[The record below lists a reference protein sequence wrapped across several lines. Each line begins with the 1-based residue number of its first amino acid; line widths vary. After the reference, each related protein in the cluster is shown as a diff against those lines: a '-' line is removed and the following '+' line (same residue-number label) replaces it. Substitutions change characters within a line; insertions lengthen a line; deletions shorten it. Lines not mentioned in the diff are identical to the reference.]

1 MTDNPLFNPVTL
13 GALPLRHRIVMAP
26 MTRIRADRDTLA
38 PTTDNTTYY
47 GQRASEGGLI
57 ITEAVHISPE
67 GTPIWTIYQ
76 NVRDDGG
83 QVPGI
88 WTDTQRDGWREV
100 VNAVHARK
108 GLIVCQLLHAG
119 RIAQPEI
126 GDHPVAANSDLPLPS
141 VSASAIALPQGD
153 EDSHYGWDQPNT
165 PPRALATAEMHRIC
179 ADYAH
184 AAHMAKDAGFDAIEL
199 HAAHGYLIDQ
209 FLNKSTN
216 QRDDMYGGSLEN
228 RCRLLFEVITTLIDV
243 MGKGRV
249 GVRLSPY
256 LNDPETGA
264 PNATYFGVQSDDAEA
279 VYSHAVR
286 GLNDF
291 DLAYLLLT
299 EPRVGGMASDP
310 ASDQGFRHPLSLR
323 HYRTLYNGMLMG
335 AGGFT
340 PLTAA
345 TAITQNAY
353 DLIAFGR
360 WFISNPDLPDRIRH
374 GHDLTVYDR
383 ATFYSGSTAGYT
395 DYPDS
400 YDTAKAAGYR
410 MIAVADVGASLPK
423 TGQTPEKFK

>member
-1 MTDNPLFNPVTL
+1 MKDNPLFQPISL
-13 GALPLRHRIVMAP
+13 GALALQHRIVMAP

-38 PTTDNTTYY
+38 PTRDNADYY
-47 GQRASEGGLI
+47 SQRASEGGLI

-83 QVPGI
+83 QVTGI
-88 WTDTQRDGWREV
+88 WTDTQRDGWRDV
-100 VNAVHARK
+100 VRAVHAKK

-126 GDHPVAANSDLPLPS
+126 GEHPVALNSDLPLPS

-165 PPRALATAEMHRIC
+165 PPRALTTAEMQRIC
-179 ADYAH
+179 DDYAH
-184 AAHMAKDAGFDAIEL
+184 AARMAKDAGFDAVEL

-216 QRDDMYGGSLEN
+216 QRDDIYGGSLAN
-228 RCRLLFEVITTLIDV
+228 RCRLLFEVTATLIDV
-243 MGKGRV
+243 MGAGRV

-256 LNDPETGA
+256 LNYPQTGA
-264 PNATYFGVQSDDAEA
+264 PSTTYFGAESDDAEA
-279 VYSHAVR
+279 IYSHAVR

-299 EPRVGGMASDP
+299 EPRVGGLASDP
-310 ASDQGFRHPLSLR
+310 ENDQGYRHPLALR
-323 HYRTLYNGMLMG
+323 HYRTLYSGNLMG

-345 TAITQNAY
+345 SAIAQDAY

-374 GHDLTVYDR
+374 RHDLTVYDR
-383 ATFYSGSTAGYT
+383 ATFYSGSSKGYT

-400 YDTAKAAGYR
+400 YAKAKAAGYR
-410 MIAVADVGASLPK
+410 MIAVADVGASLPRGDS
-423 TGQTPEKFK
+423 T